1 MGGLWWRRRRKRR
14 LVGEGGV
21 VMVGSLEA
29 AQVVMTSINQVV
41 ILHTHSQRRLP

>member
-1 MGGLWWRRRRKRR
+1 M
-14 LVGEGGV
+14 VVVVVVDGEGRVVV

-29 AQVVMTSINQVV
+29 AQVVMTPINQVV